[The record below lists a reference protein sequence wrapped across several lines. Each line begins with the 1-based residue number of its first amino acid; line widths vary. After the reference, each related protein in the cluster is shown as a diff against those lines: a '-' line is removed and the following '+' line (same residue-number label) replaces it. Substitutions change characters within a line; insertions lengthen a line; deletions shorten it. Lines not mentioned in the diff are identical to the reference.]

1 MRLNLQGI
9 LFILRE
15 EQLTLTS
22 RDVLTGTMGRSSM
35 ALLGR
40 IGLPLGQ
47 TIISAP
53 FHLDMVNFV
62 PSPPIQASVKGRS
75 VLKHRGFVVRMK
87 RRHLHNNSSG

>member
-1 MRLNLQGI
+1 MRQNLQGI
-9 LFILRE
+9 LFILRRR
-15 EQLTLTS
+15 QLPTTLAT
-22 RDVLTGTMGRSSM
+22 RTMGRRSM

-62 PSPPIQASVKGRS
+62 PSPPFRAV
-75 VLKHRGFVVRMK
+75 
-87 RRHLHNNSSG
+87 